1 MSEIVLR
8 DIDPILSERIRR
20 IAEGHGWSVQD
31 ALMHLLEHGLFVCEG
46 EMAGRFDDSDAT
58 ALQAAIAALE
68 EVPDDPGFSLIGR
81 AEPAEPAA
89 PASRGPDQSIARH
102 LFEGHPM
109 PDVPQGERRPNKRDA
124 E

>member
-20 IAEGHGWSVQD
+20 VAEGYGWSVQD

-46 EMAGRFDDSDAT
+46 EMAGRFDDSDAS

-81 AEPAEPAA
+81 AAPAVS
-89 PASRGPDQSIARH
+89 ASRGPDQSIPRH
-102 LFEGHPM
+102 LFEGHRQ
-109 PDVPQGERRPNKRDA
+109 PDTAPGEQRQKKHHS